1 MSNDTD
7 AKAGG
12 VPRAAADEDRYWRY
26 ALNAVFA
33 VTALRLL
40 WLALGRADLYP
51 DEAQYWWW
59 STHLAFGYY
68 SKPPVVA
75 WLIALTTAIF
85 GDSETAVR
93 LAAPLLHFAASLTI
107 FALAHRLYGARVAAW
122 SAVVYATLPGVS
134 ASAVIM
140 STDAPLLL
148 CWALALLLFLRAR
161 EEGGRWWVTL
171 GIVAGFGL
179 LSKYAMAY
187 WLVSALLFL
196 LSYRSERRHLPA
208 FLGATAIALLIYAP
222 NFAWNLAHGLASYR
236 HTADNASFHGLLFH
250 PGHFLL
256 FFGSQFAVF
265 GPLLFAALLVLT
277 ALGAKTFADPR
288 AAFLGF
294 FTWPALV
301 MMFVVSFLS
310 RAEPNWAAPAYVS
323 ATVLVVAAL
332 LQRGWRSLVIASLA
346 LHVAAAIVLL
356 EAGDA
361 ARALRANLPARF
373 DPLHRLHG
381 YKRLGATVADMLTT
395 HPGAVL
401 IGNDRETM
409 AELLYYVAP
418 HPAKFLKWNGDDNL
432 PHDGF
437 DLVATPGQFIG
448 QNALVVSPDPDIARI
463 VSRFAT
469 AGPVQHVI
477 IPLGGGDS
485 RNYVVRYLEG
495 FKGYR

>member
-1 MSNDTD
+1 MKDTR
-7 AKAGG
+7 ATTGG
-12 VPRAAADEDRYWRY
+12 MARATADEERYWRY
-26 ALNAVFA
+26 ALNTVFA
-33 VTALRLL
+33 VTALRLA
-40 WLALGRADLYP
+40 WLALGKADLYP

-59 STHLAFGYY
+59 STHPAFGYY

-85 GDSETAVR
+85 GDSEMAVR
-93 LAAPLLHFAASLTI
+93 VSAPLLHFAT
-107 FALAHRLYGARVAAW
+107 ALVVYGLANRLYGARAAAW

-148 CWALALLLFLRAR
+148 CWTVALLAFLRAR
-161 EEGGRWWVTL
+161 EEGGRWWIVL
-171 GIVAGFGL
+171 GVAAGFGL

-187 WLVSALLFL
+187 WLISALLFL
-196 LSYRSERRHLPA
+196 LAYRDERRHLKL
-208 FLGATAIALLIYAP
+208 FLGSTAIALLIYAP

-236 HTADNASFHGLLFH
+236 HTADNASLHGILFH

-256 FFGSQFAVF
+256 FFGSQFGVF

-277 ALGAKTFADPR
+277 AGGRTLFADRR
-288 AAFLGF
+288 ASYLAF

-332 LQRGWRSLVIASLA
+332 LERGWRSIVIASVV
-346 LHVAAAIVLL
+346 LHVVGAIFLF

-361 ARALRANLPARF
+361 ARAMGVSLPARF

-381 YKRLGATVADMLTT
+381 YRRLGLSVSTSLAE

-418 HPAKFLKWNGDDNL
+418 HPQKFLKWNGDDNL

-437 DLVATPGQFIG
+437 DLVAKPDQFIG
-448 QNALVVSPDPDIARI
+448 QNALVVSPDPDISRI
-463 VSRFAT
+463 ITRFAA
-469 AGPVQHVI
+469 AGPVEHVTI
-477 IPLGGGDS
+477 FLGGGDRRS
-485 RNYVVRYLEG
+485 YVVRYLEG

>member
-1 MSNDTD
+1 MTD
-7 AKAGG
+7 PQATAGG
-12 VPRAAADEDRYWRY
+12 APRAASEEERYWRS
-26 ALNAVFA
+26 ALHAVFA
-33 VTALRLL
+33 VTALRLV

-59 STHLAFGYY
+59 STHPAFGYY
-68 SKPPVVA
+68 SKPPAVA
-75 WLIALTTAIF
+75 WLIALSTTVF
-85 GDSETAVR
+85 GDSEVAVR
-93 LAAPLLHFAASLTI
+93 LAAPLLHFAAALAV
-107 FALAHRLYGARVAAW
+107 FALAHRLYNARVAAW

-148 CWALALLLFLRAR
+148 CWTLALLFFLRAR
-161 EEGGRWWVTL
+161 EEGGRWWVML
-171 GIVAGFGL
+171 GLAAGIGL

-196 LSYRSERRHLPA
+196 LAYRAERRHVPA
-208 FLGATAIALLIYAP
+208 FLGATALALLIYAP
-222 NFAWNLAHGLASYR
+222 NFIWNLTHGLASYR
-236 HTADNASFHGLLFH
+236 HTADNAAFHGLVFH
-250 PGHFLL
+250 PGPFLL
-256 FFGSQFAVF
+256 FFGSQFGVF

-277 ALGAKTFADPR
+277 ALGRRTFSDPR
-288 AAFLGF
+288 AALLAF
-294 FTWPALV
+294 FTWPALIL
-301 MMFVVSFLS
+301 MFVVSFLS
-310 RAEPNWAAPAYVS
+310 RAEPNWAAPAYVA
-323 ATVLVVAAL
+323 ATVLVVASL
-332 LQRGWRSLVIASLA
+332 LERGWRSLLAASIA
-346 LHVAAAIVLL
+346 LHVAAAVVLF

-361 ARALRANLPARF
+361 ARALHMSLPSRF

-381 YKRLGATVADMLTT
+381 YRRLGETIGTMLAE

-418 HPAKFLKWNGDDNL
+418 HPQKFLKWNGDDNL

-437 DLVATPGQFIG
+437 DLAATPDAFIG

-463 VSRFAT
+463 VTRFAT

-485 RNYVVRYLEG
+485 RSYVVRYLEG